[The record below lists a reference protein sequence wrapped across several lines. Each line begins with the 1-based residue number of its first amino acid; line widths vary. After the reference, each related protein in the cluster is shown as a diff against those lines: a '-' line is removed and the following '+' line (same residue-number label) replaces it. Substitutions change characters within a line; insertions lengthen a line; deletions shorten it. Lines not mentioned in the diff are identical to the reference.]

1 MRSCVAC
8 RTTRSKLELVRV
20 VRHPDGTIAIDSTG
34 RQPGRGAYLCRD
46 AGCFDLAGRRRA
58 LAHAL
63 KTQIPADIESM
74 IAAGPDGLAA
84 PITQPTRPDGSRPEP
99 LHKTNTQGG
108 AHGQE

>member
-8 RTTRSKLELVRV
+8 RTARPKRELVRV
-20 VRHPDGTIAIDSTG
+20 VRHPDGTVAIDSTG

-63 KTQIPADIESM
+63 ATQIPADIETL
-74 IAAGPDGLAA
+74 IATGPEGLAA
-84 PITQPTRPDGSRPEP
+84 TEQSPRPDGSRPDT
-99 LHKTNTQGG
+99 LHNTITQGG

>member
-8 RTTRSKLELVRV
+8 RTPRPKRDLVRV
-20 VRHPDGTIAIDSTG
+20 VRHPDGTVAVDLTG

-46 AGCFDLAGRRRA
+46 AACFDLAGRRRA

-63 KTQIPADIESM
+63 STQIPADIDAR

-84 PITQPTRPDGSRPEP
+84 PTTHSTRADGSRPDT
-99 LHKTNTQGG
+99 LHHTITEGG

>member
-8 RTTRSKLELVRV
+8 RTPRPKGELIRV
-20 VRHPDGTIAIDSTG
+20 VRRPDGTVGVDATG
-34 RQPGRGAYLCRD
+34 RQPGRGAYLCQD
-46 AGCFDLAGRRRA
+46 AACFDLAGRRRA

-63 KTQIPADIESM
+63 ETQIPADIEAL

-84 PITQPTRPDGSRPEP
+84 PTTHPTRADGSRSDT
-99 LHKTNTQGG
+99 LHHMTSEGG

>member
-1 MRSCVAC
+1 
-8 RTTRSKLELVRV
+8 LVRV
-20 VRHPDGTIAIDSTG
+20 VRHPDGTVAIDSTG

-63 KTQIPADIESM
+63 KTQIPADIETL

-84 PITQPTRPDGSRPEP
+84 TTTQAPRADGSRLDTLHNTIPE
-99 LHKTNTQGG
+99 GG